1 MSLVQTGKPKKQEL
15 LSSWVQQFGDE
26 LFSWAYFKTSDQ
38 VLAED
43 LVQDTFLA
51 ALQAIEKFQE
61 KSSPKTWL
69 FAILNRK
76 ITDFYRKRRRI
87 TLQSI
92 GAMEKEEQADSPD
105 QLFDRYGNW
114 KKEHRPKNWETDD
127 SQILDQPGFRET
139 LQACLQKLPSRWLS
153 VIESKYLE
161 EKEGKE
167 ISLELGI
174 STANYWQI
182 LHRAKLQ
189 LRSCLENNWFN

>member
-1 MSLVQTGKPKKQEL
+1 MNLVQTEKPKKQEL

-43 LVQDTFLA
+43 LVQDTFMA
-51 ALQAIEKFQE
+51 ALQAMEKFQE

-76 ITDFYRKRRRI
+76 ITDFYRKKRRI
-87 TLQSI
+87 SLQSL
-92 GAMEKEEQADSPD
+92 GAMERDRKAENPD
-105 QLFDRYGNW
+105 HLFDRYGNW
-114 KKEHRPKNWETDD
+114 RKEHRPKNWETDD
-127 SQILDQPGFRET
+127 SQLPDQPEFQET
-139 LQACLQKLPSRWLS
+139 LQACLNKLPSRWLS
-153 VIESKYLE
+153 VIESKYLK